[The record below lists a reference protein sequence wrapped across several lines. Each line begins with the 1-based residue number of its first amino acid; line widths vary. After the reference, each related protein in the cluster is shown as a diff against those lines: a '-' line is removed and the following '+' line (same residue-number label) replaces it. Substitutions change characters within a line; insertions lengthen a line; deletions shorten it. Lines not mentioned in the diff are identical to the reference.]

1 MEKTIIKRFL
11 ITTAIM
17 VLVVIP
23 FLSAAITAKVTEGQ
37 TKEFVG
43 VTQEEIDS
51 IANYWYDHED
61 ELIEC
66 FKPITDFISHPE
78 KAPEIL
84 KDELGLDVTKLSLEY
99 VNSKNSH

>member
-1 MEKTIIKRFL
+1 MRRFL
-11 ITTAIM
+11 ITTAVM

-23 FLSAAITAKVTEGQ
+23 FLSAGITAKVTEGQ

-43 VTQEEIDS
+43 LKQKDIDKIS
-51 IANYWYDHED
+51 NFWSDHED

-66 FKPITDFISHPE
+66 FEPITDFLSDPT

-84 KDELGLDVTKLSLEY
+84 KDELGLDVTKFSLEY
-99 VNSKNSH
+99 AKNKSSH